1 MRHTIKA
8 LLLLAGMLLQSCSAV
23 ADGLPRGIPAPIP
36 QGKDDFSAV
45 TKQIQGWIDKGYYPG
60 AAILIAKDNR
70 IVYEKCFGS
79 YTPDTVVLI
88 ASAGKWLAAA
98 TIMSVVEAG
107 KLSLDDRASKWL
119 PEFKNDPKG
128 KATLRQMLSP
138 RGVSP
143 ESFRDWGRRPNLL
156 HGVKVCFRTSPE
168 TGRKV
173 RDS

>member
-45 TKQIQGWIDKGYYPG
+45 TKQIQGWIDKGCYSG

-88 ASAGKWLAAA
+88 ASAGKWLPSGA
-98 TIMSVVEAG
+98 
-107 KLSLDDRASKWL
+107 
-119 PEFKNDPKG
+119 
-128 KATLRQMLSP
+128 
-138 RGVSP
+138 
-143 ESFRDWGRRPNLL
+143 
-156 HGVKVCFRTSPE
+156 
-168 TGRKV
+168 
-173 RDS
+173 

>member
-23 ADGLPRGIPAPIP
+23 ADGLPLRAVGCSSLRAVGHPVSYAPEAAPEARGIPAPIP

-45 TKQIQGWIDKGYYPG
+45 TKQIQGWIDKGYYSG

-88 ASAGKWLAAA
+88 ASAGKWLPSGA
-98 TIMSVVEAG
+98 
-107 KLSLDDRASKWL
+107 
-119 PEFKNDPKG
+119 
-128 KATLRQMLSP
+128 
-138 RGVSP
+138 
-143 ESFRDWGRRPNLL
+143 
-156 HGVKVCFRTSPE
+156 
-168 TGRKV
+168 
-173 RDS
+173 